1 MNVHYCVLI
10 ANSLAGALKAF
21 HSKSTVCQMSF
32 KTNHGYKER
41 IIIVNTY
48 RSLFSNYPAPAQ
60 SSTNTL
66 PNMEGWKQHELK
78 GAHIRGKYPFS

>member
-21 HSKSTVCQMSF
+21 HSKSSVCQMSF
-32 KTNHGYKER
+32 NTNHGYKVH

-48 RSLFSNYPAPAQ
+48 RSLFSNCPTPAQ
-60 SSTNTL
+60 SSTNTH
-66 PNMEGWKQHELK
+66 PSMEDWKQHELR
-78 GAHIRGKYPFS
+78 GTQIRGK

>member
-21 HSKSTVCQMSF
+21 HTKASVCQMSF
-32 KTNHGYKER
+32 NTNHGYKVH
-41 IIIVNTY
+41 IIVVNTC
-48 RSLFSNYPAPAQ
+48 RSLFSDYPAPAQ

-66 PNMEGWKQHELK
+66 PSVEGWKQQK
-78 GAHIRGKYPFS
+78 